1 MAEDVIDLWDTL
13 GLEASDVIGHSMG
26 GKVAMQ
32 LALTAPERVSKLVV
46 VDMAPRGY
54 QPAHELLFRALKEA
68 NPAAQESRA
77 DIDEF
82 LSATI
87 PDVGV
92 RQFLL
97 KNLVHTPEG
106 YRWQMNLDAIVS
118 NYDRILEGL
127 TVFATYEGP
136 TLFIRGERSD
146 YVQDDDQDLIRAYFP
161 EARLVTIPKSGH
173 WVHAEAPG
181 PFADAV
187 MEFLSE

>member
-1 MAEDVIDLWDTL
+1 MAEDVLDLWDAL
-13 GLEASDVIGHSMG
+13 GLEKSDVMGHSMG

-32 LALTAPERVSKLVV
+32 LALTSPERVSKLVV
-46 VDMAPRGY
+46 VDIAPRGY
-54 QPAHELLFRALKEA
+54 QPAHEALFRALEDAK
-68 NPAAQESRA
+68 PAARGSRS
-77 DIDEF
+77 DIDAF
-82 LSATI
+82 LSERI
-87 PDVGV
+87 PDKGI

-97 KNLVHTPEG
+97 KNLTHGPDG
-106 YRWQMNLDAIVS
+106 YHWQMNLEAIVS

-146 YVQDDDQDLIRAYFP
+146 YVLDDDEDLIRAYFP
-161 EARLVTIPKSGH
+161 QATVVTIPKAGH

-187 MEFLSE
+187 MEFLGR